1 MNVCCNLYDFKLFI
15 SLQMQQYM
23 RSANTVSRVLINRFK
38 KIKTC
43 KPVSLVI
50 GIIPDKNVHINILH
64 IQELF

>member
-1 MNVCCNLYDFKLFI
+1 
-15 SLQMQQYM
+15 MQQYM

-38 KIKTC
+38 KIKIC